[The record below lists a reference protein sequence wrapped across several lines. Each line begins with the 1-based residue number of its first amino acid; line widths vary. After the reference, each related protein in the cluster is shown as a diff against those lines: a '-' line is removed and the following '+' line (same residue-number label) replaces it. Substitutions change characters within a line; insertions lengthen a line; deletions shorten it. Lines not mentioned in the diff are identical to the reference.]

1 MEQKEKE
8 PGILQQV
15 LQKLGRKHT
24 VIADTLTRLKERG
37 IKLSQSRLYQI
48 IADDEARKEVV
59 DVFLEVAE
67 EEFTRRRH
75 VQERAQKLV
84 AEA

>member
-1 MEQKEKE
+1 M
-8 PGILQQV
+8 

-24 VIADTLTRLKERG
+24 VIADTLARLKERG
-37 IKLSQSRLYQI
+37 VKLSQSRLYQI

-67 EEFTRRRH
+67 EEFARRRQ
-75 VQERAQKLV
+75 VQERARQLI